1 MKDQN
6 ELETLLR
13 KNLEEL
19 KDIPARDPRIASQ
32 RRAQFLSRAVSA
44 SEVHRH
50 NKWMFTFRKENFAMN
65 LMISTLVIASLLFG
79 GGTAVYAAQ
88 DDLPNEPLYAVKMW
102 SEETSLQLQND
113 PQDKADY
120 LMTMAQTRIEEMA
133 QLAANGEPIPDEL
146 PLLLQQHI
154 EQALQLCQELDEVT
168 CDQTMLQIRD
178 RLQEQDHLMQQLL
191 IDAPEDAQPILLRTR
206 DMLRIHLQKVE
217 DGLLPGD
224 TNQNMLQNQNQ
235 NGQSDEFTPPA
246 PTEAGTQIEQP
257 TEAPGGPNE
266 NPGGPNPESS
276 GPNENPSGPN
286 PEPGNSNSDPGGPN
300 EDAPSDNSGGG
311 NSNGGNG
318 NQP

>member
-1 MKDQN
+1 
-6 ELETLLR
+6 
-13 KNLEEL
+13 
-19 KDIPARDPRIASQ
+19 
-32 RRAQFLSRAVSA
+32 
-44 SEVHRH
+44 
-50 NKWMFTFRKENFAMN
+50 MN

-102 SEETSLQLQND
+102 SEETSLQLQNN
-113 PQDKADY
+113 PQAKADY

-133 QLAANGEPIPDEL
+133 QLAADGEPIPDEL

-168 CDQTMLQIRD
+168 CDQTRLQIRD
-178 RLQEQDHLMQQLL
+178 RLQEQDHLMHQLL

-206 DMLRIHLQKVE
+206 DMLRIHLQQVE

-266 NPGGPNPESS
+266 NPS
-276 GPNENPSGPN
+276 GSN